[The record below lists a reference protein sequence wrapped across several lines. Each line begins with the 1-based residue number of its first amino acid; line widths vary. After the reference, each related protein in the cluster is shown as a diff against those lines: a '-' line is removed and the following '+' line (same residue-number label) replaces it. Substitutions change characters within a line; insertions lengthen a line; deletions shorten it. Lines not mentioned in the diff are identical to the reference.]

1 MYFNQRSALAACI
14 FFALLCVALSHP
26 MYGQVLY
33 GSMVGKVTDQSGA
46 AVASAKVT
54 IINKVTGFS
63 REITTDTSGTWE
75 IPNVPSGSYEVRT
88 SASGFRVAVRSDVP
102 VTINNVSRLDTTLE
116 LGAVTETVMVSGQ
129 ALLLQTD
136 RAEVRNEVT
145 TKELSDLPVPPGRNY
160 QQIFR
165 ALPGFTPPENAHSI
179 PSNPSRALQFSVNGA
194 SRSSNNTRLDGAS
207 TTNIQLPHV
216 VSYVPALESI
226 ETVNVVTNS
235 FDAEQG
241 LAGGAAINV
250 QIKSG
255 TNALH
260 GSAFEYHTNQHL
272 KARPFFT
279 PASFTKPKLVYNQF
293 GGTVGGAI
301 KRDKLFYFVS
311 YEGTFDRRNASLTVS
326 VPTPAMKA
334 GDFSAS
340 DRPIYDPLTGDA
352 SGANRTPFAGNQVP
366 LARQDPIA
374 RKIIALIPDPNLPGL
389 ANNYYTSG
397 GYLFDRH
404 TVDSKV
410 NWTPTAK
417 LTSFVRFSVLH
428 YDTLNRQV
436 FGPELGGRPIGGGN
450 PGSGY
455 GGTYSS
461 TVGVTYVF
469 SPNMVADGYF
479 GFSRQD
485 TSSEQP
491 RLNEKIGLE
500 ALGIPG
506 TNGARN
512 IEGGWPRFQ
521 ISSFAT
527 LGVNEDYMPYYRSDP
542 QYQYAANFNWTKGTH
557 SIRFGGD
564 LYRQNLNHA
573 QPEAVG
579 GAFHGAS
586 GGFNFTGGPTSTR
599 GGPSA
604 NRFNSF
610 AAFLLGYANNTGK
623 TILVPD
629 EYNVRMAL
637 YSLYLR
643 DRWNVTPKLTVSYGI
658 RWEYF
663 PIPRRPDR
671 GIERYDP
678 ATNQMLLCGL
688 GNVPSDCGVTVSK
701 KQFAP
706 RVGIAYRPTRTLV
719 LRAGYG
725 ITNDPFQGSEL
736 LRANY
741 PILIPENIS
750 APNSFQYATTLS
762 AGIPR
767 IALPDTSQGRISIP
781 GEFAV
786 GSIPQ
791 DFRRGYLQSWNMT
804 VQKELGWRFIG
815 QAAYVGTRQVRQLG
829 YLDIN
834 AGQVIG
840 AGQSGQ
846 PLNQRFG
853 RTAATT
859 FLTPLGT
866 GQYNALQTSLE
877 RRFAQGLDLGVA
889 YTWSKSISMV
899 AASDETPLVQA
910 IPYFGLNR
918 AVSSFDRTHNFQLR
932 GLWELPV
939 GKGKHWLPNGA
950 LSQALGGWQIN
961 GLLSLMS
968 GLPFS
973 VTSDDSSLDLPGST
987 QRADQVLGSV
997 SMPRGTGPGQS
1008 WFNPLAFREVTEPR
1022 FGNAGFNSLRGPHLY
1037 NLDLGLFRNF
1047 AITERVQL
1055 QFRAEAFN
1063 FTNTPH
1069 FALPGNNVSDLVTNN
1084 GRIVDLGGFSEITAV
1099 TNLAREGIDERQF
1112 RFGLRLVF

>member
-1 MYFNQRSALAACI
+1 MAFVKRVSFVAAFLATLLFTPASA
-14 FFALLCVALSHP
+14 F
-26 MYGQVLY
+26 GQTLY
-33 GSMVGKVTDQSGA
+33 GSMVGKVTDPSGA
-46 AVASAKVT
+46 AIASAT
-54 IINKVTGFS
+54 ITINSKATGFT
-63 REITTDTSGTWE
+63 RETVSDSAGNWELLNIPSGT
-75 IPNVPSGSYEVRT
+75 YEVKT
-88 SASGFRVAVRSDVP
+88 SAPGFSSAVRSDVP
-102 VTINNVSRLDTTLE
+102 VTINNISRIDSALQ
-116 LGAVTETVMVSGQ
+116 LGSVTETVLVSSQ
-129 ALLLQTD
+129 AQLLQTD
-136 RAEVRNEVT
+136 RAEIREEVT
-145 TKELSDLPVPPGRNY
+145 TKELADLPVPPGRNY

-165 ALPGFTPPENAHSI
+165 SLPGFSPPENAHSI

-255 TNALH
+255 TNNLH

-272 KARPFFT
+272 KATPFFT
-279 PASFTKPKLVYNQF
+279 PADRVRPKLVYNQF

-311 YEGTFDRRNASLTVS
+311 YEGTFDRRNAELRVS

-340 DRPIYDPLTGDA
+340 DQPIYDPLTGNDR
-352 SGANRTPFAGNQVP
+352 GENRTPFANKQVP
-366 LARQDPIA
+366 LERQDPIA

-389 ANNYYTSG
+389 ANNYYGSG
-397 GYLFDRH
+397 GFLFDRH

-410 NWTPTAK
+410 NWVPSPK
-417 LTSFVRFSVLH
+417 LTAFVRFSVLH
-428 YDTLNRQV
+428 YDTLNQQI
-436 FGPELGGRPIGGGN
+436 FGPALGGRPIGGGN

-461 TVGVTYVF
+461 TIGATYVF
-469 SPNMVADGYF
+469 TPSMVLDAYF

-485 TSSEQP
+485 TTSEQP
-491 RLNEKIGLE
+491 RLDEKLGLDF
-500 ALGIPG
+500 LGIPG
-506 TNGARN
+506 TNGSRA

-542 QYQYAANFNWTKGTH
+542 QYQYAANFNWTKGRH

-564 LYRQNLNHA
+564 LYRQALNHA

-610 AAFLLGYANNTGK
+610 AAFVLGVANNTGK

-629 EYNVRMAL
+629 EYNIRMAL
-637 YSLYLR
+637 YSLYVR
-643 DRWNVTPKLTVSYGI
+643 DRWNVTPKLTLSYGL

-663 PIPRRPDR
+663 PLPVRPDR

-678 ATNQMLLCGL
+678 STNQMLLCGL
-688 GNVPSDCGVTVSK
+688 GDVPKDCGVRVSWK
-701 KQFAP
+701 RFAP
-706 RVGIAYRPTRTLV
+706 RFGLAWRPSNTLV

-750 APNSFQYATTLS
+750 APNSFQPATTLS
-762 AGIPR
+762 KGIPQ
-767 IALPDTSQGRISIP
+767 IPLPDTSKGRIDIP
-781 GEFAV
+781 GEFAL
-786 GSIPQ
+786 GSIAQ
-791 DFRRGYLQSWNMT
+791 DFHRGYLQSWN
-804 VQKELGWRFIG
+804 VALQKELGLSFIG

-840 AGQSGQ
+840 AGQAGQ
-846 PLNQRFG
+846 PLNQAFG

-866 GQYNALQTSLE
+866 GQYNALQASLD
-877 RRFAQGLDLGVA
+877 RRFAQGLDIGVS
-889 YTWSKSISMV
+889 YTWSKSISVV
-899 AASDETPLVQA
+899 AASDESPQVQA
-910 IPYFGLNR
+910 LPYFGLNR
-918 AVSSFDRTHNFQLR
+918 ALSSFDRTHNFQVR
-932 GLWELPV
+932 GLWDLPF
-939 GKGKHWLPNGA
+939 GKGKPWLHDRGFVSY
-950 LSQALGGWQIN
+950 LIGGWQIN
-961 GLLSLMS
+961 SLLSLMS

-987 QRADQVLGSV
+987 QRADQIAASV
-997 SMPRGTGPGQS
+997 TMPHGTGPGQS
-1008 WFNPLAFREVTEPR
+1008 WFNPLAFKEVTDAR

-1037 NLDLGLFRNF
+1037 NLDFGLFRNF
-1047 AITERVQL
+1047 AFNERVQM

-1063 FTNTPH
+1063 LTNTPH
-1069 FALPGNNVSDLVTNN
+1069 FDLPGNNVSDMVLGN
-1084 GRIVDLGGFSEITAV
+1084 GGIADLGGFSEITGV